1 MQDSLAKNWFVA
13 GVAAVVALTLYR
25 VAFLFLDQT
34 DLFVDE
40 SQYWL
45 WGQQF
50 DFGYYSKPP
59 LIAWVISLFTGLAQS
74 DAIPWVRLPSP
85 LFHMISAI
93 ILGVLARYLFGT
105 RTAFWVMISY
115 ITVPAAG
122 MGSWV
127 MSTDTIMAP
136 FYALA
141 LLFYFRLL
149 QEGRTRDAVFAG
161 LAAGLAFMAKYAG
174 VYFLLSALLAAAIMP
189 SARPGWRNA
198 AVLCVA
204 FLVVATP
211 NIIWNILNDLT
222 TFTHTLDNAEWLLEV
237 PEEKIKDA
245 EPFRLRF
252 DKLAEFFFSQFGVF
266 GPILFGALIVC
277 VFQPG
282 GRKERQLLLFS
293 VPIILLICVQALLS
307 GANANWAAAAYFA
320 AIIVTVHAMLERH
333 HVKLLTASIAIG
345 LFLSLAF
352 PVLTSVAYDVSIDG
366 EKPAMRRML
375 GRAGMSQEILDAAKK
390 VEADII
396 AVRSRDMAA
405 DLFHTG
411 RGEDLEFRVVAPPSG
426 PTNYYE
432 LHYPLTEKDLQNTVV
447 LVTWLYAIQCG
458 DRSITPFSALTTTG
472 GAYHGGPLYTYVL
485 EPDCY
490 DDLTNRW

>member
-1 MQDSLAKNWFVA
+1 MQDRLAKNWFIA

-25 VAFLFLDQT
+25 IAFLWFDQT

-45 WGQQF
+45 WGQKF

-85 LFHMISAI
+85 LFHMVSAV
-93 ILGVLARYLFGT
+93 ILGVLARYLYNPK
-105 RTAFWVMISY
+105 TAFWVMISY

-122 MGSWV
+122 LGSWV
-127 MSTDTIMAP
+127 ISTDTIMAP

-149 QEGRTRDAVFAG
+149 QEGKTRDALFAG
-161 LAAGLAFMAKYAG
+161 LAAGMAFMAKYAG
-174 VYFLLSALLAAAIMP
+174 VYFLLCAFLAAVFMP

-198 AVLCVA
+198 AVLFVA
-204 FLVVATP
+204 FLVVAMP
-211 NIIWNILNDLT
+211 NIVWNFLNDLS
-222 TFTHTLDNAEWLLEV
+222 TFNHTLDNAEWIRQAPPEV
-237 PEEKIKDA
+237 GDKPL
-245 EPFRLRF
+245 RLRF

-282 GRKERQLLLFS
+282 GQKERQLLLFS

-307 GANANWAAAAYFA
+307 GANANWAVAAYFA
-320 AIIVTVHAMLERH
+320 AIILTVHAMLERR
-333 HVKLLTASIAIG
+333 HVKLLTASVAIG

-375 GRAGMSQEILDAAKK
+375 GRAAMSREIMDAART
-390 VEADII
+390 VDADII
-396 AVRSRDMAA
+396 TVRSRDIAA
-405 DLFHTG
+405 DLFYTV
-411 RGEDLEFRVVAPPSG
+411 GEGDAEFRVVAPPSG

-432 LHYPLTEKDLQNTVV
+432 LHYPLTALDMQKKVM
-447 LVTWLYAIQCG
+447 LVTWRSPIQCG
-458 DRSITPFSALTTTG
+458 DRTITPFTALTTTG
-472 GAYHGGPLYTYVL
+472 GAYHGGRLYAYVL
-485 EPDCY
+485 EADCY